1 MSIGIFSITLIFRSQ
16 EEKLSEHLQKV
27 ATLPD
32 LNIKMEKL
40 GKMVLYVMIE
50 FPLPLKKLE

>member
-1 MSIGIFSITLIFRSQ
+1 MSIAEFSFTLILRSQ

-27 ATLPD
+27 AALPD

-40 GKMVLYVMIE
+40 GKIV
-50 FPLPLKKLE
+50 KL

>member
-1 MSIGIFSITLIFRSQ
+1 MYIGTFSFTLISRSQ

-27 ATLPD
+27 AALPD

-40 GKMVLYVMIE
+40 GKICT
-50 FPLPLKKLE
+50 